1 MTGLFKLLTWRE
13 FYKLTGRSED
23 QSEPQPIPSLLVAH
37 DRDWIALSPFAL
49 KYWKECSLE
58 PYSFTRDI
66 GYLIICPDQEYV
78 VNGVRSFFKD
88 LSSVYQM
95 LKLGKHK
102 PIYKIAK
109 DGLISVGKE
118 KTTNSNSTN
127 SSKEYSELDEWFS
140 HIGNGSIA
148 AKLKLYA
155 QTCRQASQEHLRSL
169 NLDKTIFEQHS
180 KNSGS
185 NVTENGSTGSSL
197 SAAHQ
202 ANLSKSSVASPLNST
217 GEAVNGLDKPNE
229 DGNPEAF
236 NTANTAGTHAAQHEA
251 VDSDDDIRQPHVVIY
266 MIEPFTFTNLDEDTY
281 RVSCLGLL
289 RCYLQMV
296 EGLPEN
302 LRNNINLQV
311 ISLDSILQSSKDSLK
326 STRYDQLK
334 SLAFSV
340 FNQCR
345 KVLVHQP
352 ISKSLTGFG
361 PAASLECFLKSKD
374 PGITNVS
381 KIYMP
386 PFILAPL
393 KDKQTELGEM
403 FGDRMERSQILF
415 ASYCLVENQ
424 KFIAVTCCNDKGDL
438 VENSLINIQIPNRTK
453 HRKASVIRFALQK
466 LMDFLVS
473 VMSEST
479 QPWRLVL
486 NKVGR
491 VGHSELKEWAN
502 LLSKRAL
509 LKFSKQ
515 LKEKCKQC
523 SYLPNY
529 EMPSILSAC
538 FTSLEPDS
546 NLRVFADQF
555 TESETA
561 NSCLL
566 STPEE
571 ATTTHIL
578 VFPTSS
584 TTQSSSN
591 YPMDL
596 GMGNSLAED
605 DIISGVLDDVNEDDL
620 AVDDIFGNWDS
631 PGSPG
636 NKLGSPN
643 SRNNAFDSSNL
654 RVSRFARVSL
664 CFGVTLNLSLTR
676 YTNLLLTLI
685 HHARL
690 YRTWKAAC
698 RRKNPVSC
706 YSSLCRSA
714 TTCPPQ
720 RPANYRNG
728 SGTAVGIWKTA
739 IHPS

>member
-1 MTGLFKLLTWRE
+1 MTNQINSNFCTGLFKLLTWRE
-13 FYKLTGRSED
+13 FYKLSGRSED

-66 GYLIICPDQEYV
+66 GYLVICPDQEHI

-109 DGLISVGKE
+109 DGLITVGK
-118 KTTNSNSTN
+118 SSITN
-127 SSKEYSELDEWFS
+127 SSKECSELDEWFTN
-140 HIGNGSIA
+140 IGNGRIA
-148 AKLKLYA
+148 SKLKLYA
-155 QTCRQASQEHLRSL
+155 QTCRQTSAEHLKSL
-169 NLDKTIFEQHS
+169 NLDKTIFEQHTNS
-180 KNSGS
+180 KNSGNS
-185 NVTENGSTGSSL
+185 TVTENGSTGSSL
-197 SAAHQ
+197 GAGHQ
-202 ANLSKSSVASPLNST
+202 ANLNKGSAASPLNSA

-229 DGNPEAF
+229 DGNAEGAF
-236 NTANTAGTHAAQHEA
+236 SNANASNAHAASHETA
-251 VDSDDDIRQPHVVIY
+251 DTDDDIRQPHVVIY
-266 MIEPFTFTNLDEDTY
+266 MIEPFTYTNLDEDTY

-289 RCYLQMV
+289 RCYLTMV
-296 EGLPEN
+296 EALPEN

-311 ISLDSILQSSKDSLK
+311 ISLDSILQSGKDSLK

-361 PAASLECFLKSKD
+361 PAASLEGFLKSKD
-374 PGITNVS
+374 PSITNVS

-415 ASYCLVENQ
+415 ASYCLVEDQ

-466 LMDFLVS
+466 VMDFLIS

-502 LLSKRAL
+502 LLSKKAL

-578 VFPTSS
+578 VFPTST

-591 YPMDL
+591 YPMDM
-596 GMGNSLAED
+596 GIGNSLAED

-620 AVDDIFGNWDS
+620 AVDDIFNWAS

-643 SRNNAFDSSNL
+643 SRNTAFDNSNL
-654 RVSRFARVSL
+654 RVS
-664 CFGVTLNLSLTR
+664 CFF
-676 YTNLLLTLI
+676 
-685 HHARL
+685 
-690 YRTWKAAC
+690 
-698 RRKNPVSC
+698 
-706 YSSLCRSA
+706 
-714 TTCPPQ
+714 
-720 RPANYRNG
+720 
-728 SGTAVGIWKTA
+728 
-739 IHPS
+739 

>member
-1 MTGLFKLLTWRE
+1 MIYRLTLSLSIGLFKLLTWRE

-66 GYLIICPDQEYV
+66 GYLVICPDQEHI

-109 DGLISVGKE
+109 DGLITVGK
-118 KTTNSNSTN
+118 STN
-127 SSKEYSELDEWFS
+127 SSANNTSGNKEYSELDDWFS
-140 HIGNGSIA
+140 HIGNGRVAS
-148 AKLKLYA
+148 KLKLYA
-155 QTCRQASQEHLRSL
+155 QTCRAASQEHLKTL
-169 NLDKTIFEQHS
+169 NLDKTIFEQHPN
-180 KNSGS
+180 KNSS
-185 NVTENGSTGSSL
+185 NVTENGGSL
-197 SAAHQ
+197 AAAHQ
-202 ANLSKSSVASPLNST
+202 ANLAKGSAASPLNSS

-229 DGNPEAF
+229 DGNPESF
-236 NTANTAGTHAAQHEA
+236 NSASASTAHTASHEA
-251 VDSDDDIRQPHVVIY
+251 ADTDDDIRQPHVVIY

-311 ISLDSILQSSKDSLK
+311 ISLDSILQSGKDAFK
-326 STRYDQLK
+326 ATRYDQLK

-361 PAASLECFLKSKD
+361 PAASLENFLKNKD
-374 PGITNVS
+374 STITNVS

-415 ASYCLVENQ
+415 ASYCLVEDQ

-438 VENSLINIQIPNRTK
+438 VENSLINIRIPNRTK

-466 LMDFLVS
+466 LMDFLIS

-502 LLSKRAL
+502 LLSKKAL

-596 GMGNSLAED
+596 GIGNSLAED

-620 AVDDIFGNWDS
+620 AVDDIFNWDS

-636 NKLGSPN
+636 NKLDSPN
-643 SRNNAFDSSNL
+643 SRNNAFDTSNL
-654 RVSRFARVSL
+654 RVSLNEERVSS
-664 CFGVTLNLSLTR
+664 F
-676 YTNLLLTLI
+676 
-685 HHARL
+685 
-690 YRTWKAAC
+690 
-698 RRKNPVSC
+698 
-706 YSSLCRSA
+706 
-714 TTCPPQ
+714 
-720 RPANYRNG
+720 
-728 SGTAVGIWKTA
+728 
-739 IHPS
+739 